1 MPGKTAN
8 LLPVTERLLRALGE
22 RLRIARLRRR
32 LPAKQVAE
40 RAGMTVPTLR
50 AIEHGSA
57 SATLGAYASVLQVLQ
72 LEIGLELV
80 AQDDPLGRR
89 LQDKALTA
97 PLTARR
103 SRAPRVSGPAHTD
116 LHLTTLRPTGG
127 RHARVRARRSSSS
140 RTTKPRST
148 IPKCWTSGSTRASH
162 SLPGVSFHRRARPI
176 SEPSS
181 IRHRIAGAAC

>member
-1 MPGKTAN
+1 MPGKIAS
-8 LLPVTERLLRALGE
+8 LLPVTERLLQALGE

-127 RHARVRARRSSSS
+127 APARKTTQHPSGKSSDELLALLAPLPPTTPLASTRPGPATGRNNRRKS
-140 RTTKPRST
+140 KPR
-148 IPKCWTSGSTRASH
+148 
-162 SLPGVSFHRRARPI
+162 
-176 SEPSS
+176 
-181 IRHRIAGAAC
+181 